1 MTVAELIL
9 KLQAMPQHLQVSVN
23 DEQGGNFHDT
33 VGMVFHSPA
42 DPEYDDAECVVLVVN
57 EED

>member
-1 MTVAELIL
+1 MTVAQLIELL
-9 KLQAMPQHLQVSVN
+9 KLLPQDIPVSVN

-42 DPEYDDAECVVLVVN
+42 DPEYGDAECVVLAVN

>member
-9 KLQAMPQHLQVSVN
+9 KLQAMPQHLHVSVN
-23 DEQGGNFHDT
+23 DELGGNFHDT
-33 VGMVFHSPA
+33 VGTVWHCPA
-42 DPEYDDAECVVLVVN
+42 DEEYGDVECVVLAVN